1 MLGTHHALELMATN
15 AVESVPETVVLFGSD
30 QFLISQAKQSLLHCL
45 HGSQDSGDAPLRQ
58 LQGPVLD
65 WRDVNDELST
75 GSLFSMGQS
84 QPVVIQEA
92 ATFISRNRD
101 PLEDWVQHPGSTC
114 TLILIT
120 DQWAANTK
128 LYKLVDKH
136 GLQIQCDPPI
146 VPKSRSKAID
156 IKRITQWLTAWTKSR
171 YQLKLT
177 AEPAHFLLELSQND
191 FGLMDT
197 SLAKLSL
204 LLDPGTTITHD
215 HIKTHVGGW
224 KAESV
229 WTAIDEALDGA
240 PDQAIACLH
249 PIFQAGD
256 HPLSVMGQMAWT
268 LRRYA
273 LAYDHY
279 NTMRQVENQS
289 IDIVD
294 SLKAAGFRPWQGE
307 IDKAANRL
315 RRLGRRRLD
324 VIHRWLLDVDL
335 ALKSSHSREDLGRQL
350 IERLLVQL
358 AI

>member
-1 MLGTHHALELMATN
+1 MNGTHHALDLISAD
-15 AVESVPETVVLFGSD
+15 APQGIPETVVLFGSD
-30 QFLISQAKQSLLHCL
+30 NFLTGKIKQIILHALL
-45 HGSQDSGDAPLRQ
+45 GEDDEDAPVRSFSGALIE
-58 LQGPVLD
+58 
-65 WRDVNDELST
+65 WRDLNDELST
-75 GSLFSMGQS
+75 GSLFSMGHS

-92 ATFISRNRD
+92 GPFISRNRD
-101 PLEDWVQHPGSTC
+101 HLEDWVQHPGSTS

-136 GLQIQCDPPI
+136 ALQVNCDPPI

-156 IKRITQWLTAWTKSR
+156 NKRITQWMSAWARSQ

-177 AEPAHFLLELSQND
+177 SEPAHFLLELSQND
-191 FGLMDT
+191 FGMVDT

-204 LLDPGTTITHD
+204 LLEPGSSVSND
-215 HIKTHVGGW
+215 DIKTHVGGW

-229 WTAIDEALDGA
+229 WAAIDEALDGSA
-240 PDQAIACLH
+240 EKALACLH
-249 PIFQAGD
+249 PIFHAGD
-256 HPLSVMGQMAWT
+256 HPLSIMGQMAWT

-273 LAYDHY
+273 VAYDHY
-279 NTMRQVENQS
+279 NTMRQIENQRV
-289 IDIVD
+289 DIVD

-307 IDKAANRL
+307 LDKAANRI

-335 ALKSSHSREDLGRQL
+335 ALKGTHSREEQGRQL
-350 IERLLVQL
+350 IERLLVHL
-358 AI
+358 AS